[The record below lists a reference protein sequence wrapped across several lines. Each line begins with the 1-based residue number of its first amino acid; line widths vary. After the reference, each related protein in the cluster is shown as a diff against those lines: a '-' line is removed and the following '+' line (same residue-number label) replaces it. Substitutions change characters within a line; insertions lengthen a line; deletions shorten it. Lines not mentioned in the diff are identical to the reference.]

1 MKSTKQLLVILT
13 AVIAMGI
20 TTGTAAAEIPD
31 VVRIGGV
38 FDITGWAP
46 EGEEAKFA
54 AEVAVEDFNA
64 YLETLGADWSFTM
77 SSEDA
82 EAKPATAFQKVQAF
96 KGKNVDLLIG
106 MGWSSHITLSKG
118 YIDSSNIL
126 VISHASQA
134 VTLSVPDSIF
144 RLVPNDNNQAPAV
157 VAMLERA
164 GVDVLLPTIRDDP
177 WGNGMLTGVTNLFD
191 GTVEEAIK
199 FNPDAVDL
207 SAEAGYIDQKVGE
220 LIDEYGA
227 EKVGVLY
234 VGEKFDILIQSMNLY
249 ENPSDVR
256 WFSTTNQAK
265 STTLIEDPITLKFA
279 QDSKLET
286 TLSVSDS
293 NSIKIYLDEK
303 VREQYGRDPSSYTYP
318 SYDSVWLLGT
328 AILHAQT
335 TDPAVL
341 TEVLPL
347 VARHS
352 YGAVGHLELDENGDL
367 ASSAYEIWTVING
380 EWVQN
385 GTYDQASQSVQ

>member
-1 MKSTKQLLVILT
+1 MKSTKQMLILLT
-13 AVIAMGI
+13 AVAVMGV
-20 TTGTAAAEIPD
+20 TTGTAAAEIPE
-31 VVRIGGV
+31 VVQIGGV

-54 AEVAVEDFNA
+54 AEIAVEDFNA
-64 YLETLGADWSFTM
+64 YLEAIDAGWSMTL
-77 SSEDA
+77 SSENS
-82 EAKPATAFQKVQAF
+82 EAKPDTAFQKVQAF

-106 MGWSSHITLSKG
+106 MGWSSHIITSKG
-118 YIDSSNIL
+118 YIDSNNML

-134 VTLSVPDSIF
+134 VTLSVPDSVF

-164 GVDVLLPTIRDDP
+164 GVEVLLPTIRDDP
-177 WGNGMLTGVTNLFD
+177 WGNGMLTGVTDLFN
-191 GTVEEAIK
+191 GTVKEAIK

-207 SAEAGYIDQKVGE
+207 SSEAGFIDEKIGE

-227 EKVGVLY
+227 EKIGVLY
-234 VGEKFDILIQSMNLY
+234 VGEKFDILIESMRLY
-249 ENPSDVR
+249 ENPTNVR

-265 STTLIEDPITLKFA
+265 STTLIENPITLKFV
-279 QDSKLET
+279 QDTKLET

-303 VREQYGRDPSSYTYP
+303 IQEQYGRDPSSYTYP

-328 AILHAQT
+328 TILHAQT

-341 TEVLPL
+341 TEILPM

-352 YGAVGHLELDENGDL
+352 YGAIGHMEVDEDGDL
-367 ASSAYEIWTVING
+367 ASSAYEVWTVVNG
-380 EWVQN
+380 EWIKN
-385 GTYDQASQSVQ
+385 GTYDLKSQSVQ

>member
-1 MKSTKQLLVILT
+1 MLVLLA
-13 AVIAMGI
+13 AVAAIGA
-20 TTGTAAAEIPD
+20 TTGTAAADIPD
-31 VVRIGGV
+31 VVQIGGV

-46 EGEEAKFA
+46 EGEEGKFA
-54 AEVAVEDFNA
+54 AEIAVEDFNA
-64 YLETLGADWSFTM
+64 YLEAIGADWSMTM
-77 SSEDA
+77 SSEDS
-82 EAKPATAFQKVQAF
+82 EAKPATALQKVQAF

-106 MGWSSHITLSKG
+106 MAWSSHIKLSIG
-118 YIDSSNIL
+118 YIDTSNML

-134 VTLSVPDSIF
+134 VDLAVQDSIF

-164 GVDVLLPTIRDDP
+164 GVEVLLPAIRDDP
-177 WGNGMLTGVTNLFD
+177 WGNGMLTGVTALFN
-191 GTVEEAIK
+191 GTVKEAIK
-199 FNPDAVDL
+199 FNPDAIDL
-207 SAEAGYIDQKVGE
+207 SAEAGFIDQKIGE

-234 VGEKFDILIQSMNLY
+234 VGEKFDLLIESMAWY
-249 ENPSDVR
+249 ENPSEVR

-265 STTLIEDPITLKFA
+265 STTLIENPVTLKFVQDA
-279 QDSKLET
+279 QLET

-293 NSIKIYLDEK
+293 NSIKVYLDEK
-303 VREQYGRDPSSYTYP
+303 IREQYGRDPSSYTYP
-318 SYDSVWLLGT
+318 AYDSVWLLGT
-328 AILHAQT
+328 TILHAQT

-352 YGAVGHLELDENGDL
+352 YGAIGHMELDENGDL
-367 ASSAYEIWTVING
+367 ASSAYEIWTIING

-385 GTYDQASQSVQ
+385 GTYDQISQTIN